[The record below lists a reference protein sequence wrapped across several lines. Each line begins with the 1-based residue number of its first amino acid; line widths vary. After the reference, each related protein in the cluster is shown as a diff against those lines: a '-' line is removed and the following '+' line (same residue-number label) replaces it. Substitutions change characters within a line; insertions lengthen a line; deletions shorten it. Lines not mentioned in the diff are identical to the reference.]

1 MGNTSSGHVFS
12 QVNIPIEI
20 CTVED
25 YKNPDTRVKV
35 YTEDIFRAHDQEDF
49 LKSVLYVRHYAR
61 LFKQLLCYGNDGKVI
76 HLSLEEYKKALV
88 FIDNIKTAVEW
99 ARCYGNMHHSRLFS
113 PRILSYANGRTDS
126 CIEVESVYQLY
137 FLYMERT
144 LYSIKHGLD
153 CGFSE
158 PFYGYDKDHDDDPNV
173 FISPFDKRH
182 WSSTLQYIM
191 DYDITTCALPFDSIN
206 AVSIDTVSYYE
217 SMFFRYRT
225 EPRHDKSSEF
235 PALPN

>member
-12 QVNIPIEI
+12 QVNIPIEM

-25 YKNPDTRVKV
+25 YKNPDTRDKV

-49 LKSVLYVRHYAR
+49 LKSVLYVRYYAR
-61 LFKQLLCYGNDGKVI
+61 LFKQLLCYDNDGKVI
-76 HLSLEEYKKALV
+76 HLSLEKYKKALV

-99 ARCYGNMHHSRLFS
+99 ARCYGNMHSSRLFS
-113 PRILSYANGRTDS
+113 PRILFYADGRTDS

-137 FLYMERT
+137 FLYMEKT

-158 PFYGYDKDHDDDPNV
+158 PFYGYDK
-173 FISPFDKRH
+173 
-182 WSSTLQYIM
+182 
-191 DYDITTCALPFDSIN
+191 
-206 AVSIDTVSYYE
+206 VSIHHGL
-217 SMFFRYRT
+217 
-225 EPRHDKSSEF
+225 RHNGLCASVQ
-235 PALPN
+235 